1 MKLTDYLVHFLEKKG
16 VRYSFGVTG
25 GAACHIFDSLAKS
38 AQIKTVFNHHEQAS
52 ALAAVA
58 SSKFNDVPAVT
69 VVTTGPAG
77 TNTLTGVLA
86 AWQDSTPMI
95 VVSGQARSTQLSA
108 PLKNIRQRA
117 LQEFNISNL
126 VKPITKYAETIM
138 EPSQFPQMLEE
149 AWTAAHE
156 GRPGPVWIDIPL
168 DMQWRDVPE
177 NGPISPIEIKRC
189 TSVVESD
196 GMLIELAQAIK
207 SAKRPVFLVGGGCR
221 QDKTELNRLLKTLS
235 VPVVTS
241 WQGANLIEADN
252 QKLCLGRVGVYGQRG
267 ANFCIQNADLVIAMG
282 TSLGSCIIGNIPEN
296 FAREAQVFS
305 VNIDCDELSQPML
318 EKLKSIP
325 VPVSDALIYLQA
337 TCSEVG
343 PIEDWCETVE
353 QYKYLNELDYSKL
366 PWMTDNFVE
375 SYKLI
380 SELSTY
386 AGEQDVFV
394 ADGGGTVLFSTFQA
408 VQLRLSQQ
416 LHCTT
421 SICAMGTGL
430 PESIGIATSANMA
443 QHRVFCFIG
452 DGSLQFNVHE
462 LQTIRH
468 HDLNIKIVVVNNDGY
483 QAIKQTQKDY
493 FESKFV
499 GTCEQDLSL
508 PETKNIAA
516 AYGID
521 YVNLRSEQDIKQ
533 WLSSGC
539 QKMGPQ
545 VIEVYVDPRSEVFP
559 VQDKTF
565 NEDGTSTPL
574 PLERMAPQ
582 LPDEEFKRLM
592 KVPLV

>member
-38 AQIKTVFNHHEQAS
+38 SQIKTYFNHHEQAS

-58 SSKFNDVPAVT
+58 SSKYNDVPAVT

-117 LQEFNISNL
+117 LQEFNIANL
-126 VKPITKYAETIM
+126 VQPITKFAETVM
-138 EPSQFPQMLEE
+138 EPSQFPQMLEQ
-149 AWTAAHE
+149 AWVAAHE

-177 NGPISPIEIKRC
+177 HGLSASAEIDSTGPA
-189 TSVVESD
+189 VESE
-196 GMLIELAQAIK
+196 GILFELSQAIK

-221 QDKTELNRLLKTLS
+221 QDKPELNLLLKTLS
-235 VPVVTS
+235 IPVVTS
-241 WQGANLIEADN
+241 WQGANLIDAGN
-252 QKLCLGRVGVYGQRG
+252 QSRCLGRVGVYGQRG

-296 FAREAQVFS
+296 FAREAQVYS
-305 VNIDCDELSQPML
+305 INIDCDELSQPML
-318 EKLKSIP
+318 EKLKSVP
-325 VPVSDALIYLQA
+325 VPVKEALGFLQT
-337 TCSEVG
+337 TCREAAF
-343 PIEDWCETVE
+343 IEDWLKTIE

-380 SELSTY
+380 SELSAY

-408 VQLRLSQQ
+408 VQLRQSQQ

-452 DGSLQFNVHE
+452 DGSLQFNVQE

-468 HDLNIKIVVVNNDGY
+468 HNLNIKILVVNNDGY

-499 GTCEQDLSL
+499 GTCEQDLTL
-508 PETKNIAA
+508 PETKNIAV

-521 YVNLRSEQDIKQ
+521 YVNLRTEQDIKQ
-533 WLSSGC
+533 WLRSDC

-545 VIEVYVDPRSEVFP
+545 VIEIYVDPCSEVFP

-582 LPDEEFKRLM
+582 LSDDEFKRLM
-592 KVPLV
+592 KVPMV